1 MDEKTIIIDGE
12 NAVLG
17 RLASF
22 TAKNLLQGRTVVIVN
37 VEKVIIVG
45 RREDILERYRGKRA
59 KGGWGQ
65 HGPFFPTTPERIIK
79 RTVRGMFKYKKERG
93 AEALRRVKAYIGVP
107 KEFQEATKIKSGKGK
122 KGTSLAEIS
131 GFLRGGQ

>member
-1 MDEKTIIIDGE
+1 MDEKIIVIDGE

-17 RLASF
+17 RMASF
-22 TAKNLLQGRTVVIVN
+22 TAKNLLQGRTVAIIN
-37 VEKVIIVG
+37 AEKVIIVG
-45 RREDILERYRGKRA
+45 RKENILGEYKERRA

-79 RTVRGMFKYKKERG
+79 RTIRGMFRYKKERG
-93 AEALRRVKAYIGVP
+93 AEALRRVKAYTGIP
-107 KEFQEATKIKSGKGK
+107 KEFQEVVAIKSGKGK
-122 KGTSLAEIS
+122 KGISLAEIS